1 MYHFVHFSNTNYL
14 AKWLCCMYIKWYTK
28 LLPPV
33 FKKLETAI
41 NLNLISMFSTIEWL
55 HLCGILNPFLKNSV
69 FMCKKKN
76 NNTDL
81 LAFSYIS
88 RIIVIRMLFIVL
100 CLIPSIKH
108 CPSLP
113 TGDRIVN
120 KLWNLSSGGCNIN

>member
-1 MYHFVHFSNTNYL
+1 MALLYVHQMIYKIIASSVQKTRNCY
-14 AKWLCCMYIKWYTK
+14 K
-28 LLPPV
+28 LKFNFHVLYDRV
-33 FKKLETAI
+33 ITSVWNFKPLSQTQC
-41 NLNLISMFSTIEWL
+41 S
-55 HLCGILNPFLKNSV
+55 CV
-69 FMCKKKN
+69 KKKN

-120 KLWNLSSGGCNIN
+120 KL